1 MTKHNFS
8 LYDLNLA
15 RNPFRN
21 RKLFWL
27 GMVSVLFVSAGIC
40 GWTVFE
46 ASRAS
51 ELEKERLNSRK
62 TIEQVTNREVA
73 EFENVRKKA
82 QASGLTLTPKQMAA
96 MEEALALSTKREI
109 SWSRLM
115 GQLERELP
123 SNIRVVQIVFS
134 GGRTGENRKSDE
146 NIPAG
151 TQGIP
156 LSFSVL
162 ADKPETVTKFIREA
176 DRRGVFRFDP
186 TAQVINSKENRG
198 TNEIEFQ
205 MNGYYFP
212 NGAPSTSES
221 NGNSEVRQ

>member
-8 LYDLNLA
+8 PNDLNLA

-27 GMVSVLFVSAGIC
+27 GMLSVLCLSAGIC
-40 GWTVFE
+40 GWTVLE
-46 ASRAS
+46 ASRARG
-51 ELEKERLNSRK
+51 LEKERLKSRS

-73 EFENVRKKA
+73 EFEAVRKQA
-82 QASGLTLTPKQMAA
+82 QASGVSLTPKQLAA
-96 MEEALALSTKREI
+96 MEEALALSSKREL

-123 SNIRVVQIVFS
+123 GNMRVIQIAF
-134 GGRTGENRKSDE
+134 
-146 NIPAG
+146 AG
-151 TQGIP
+151 TKSGETKKVDETLPPGTVGIP

-162 ADKPETVTKFIREA
+162 ADKPETVTKFIRDA
-176 DRRGVFRFDP
+176 DRRGIFRFDP
-186 TAQVINSKENRG
+186 TAQVVNSKEGRG

-205 MNGYYFP
+205 MSGYYFP
-212 NGAPSTSES
+212 NGATATPPAT
-221 NGNSEVRQ
+221 NPSEVQQ